1 MSQSDSLKWL
11 EREISDYLYKRK
23 RQDIVR
29 LLLNAQPEDHQ
40 GLPLSLTELG
50 VWNLEVAEYVFN
62 NPIQSI
68 EAIETGI
75 LRVQN
80 VVLQELVAKQ
90 EGGDEEGIAWEQ
102 QDVGKVSTPVVSL
115 SQRHRYSVKENVHAR
130 LFGPAGMMNGLAPLS
145 PGQSVARSELVDCLV
160 TLTGTVARTGVVK
173 VLESRKLFEC
183 ASCGYKFAVVVDDF
197 TNDVSLPQQC
207 PSSSSTGGVGSSV
220 CTGGTF
226 RQCPSDNTFTNY
238 QEIYVQEVHSS
249 DEVYT
254 SHGYQGGD
262 RTSSNS
268 RKAVTVI
275 LQDDLADCC
284 QIGDEVH
291 ITGIV
296 IRHGSTTPV
305 GAKAVVTLAVKAVSL
320 VVQDDQD
327 THSALN
333 KDTMYA
339 KFEEFWTSAR
349 VQGSIFTARDVIV
362 NSLCPMLSGMFGVKL
377 SVLLM
382 LLGGVSQ
389 HDITDQESQFDGTD
403 AGSVKRKASRADIHV
418 LLVGD
423 PGTGKSQIQKFVTH
437 VCPKAVIT
445 SGSSASSAGL
455 TAAAVKENG
464 QWTLEA
470 GALVLAN
477 GGVCCIDEIDGLKQS
492 ESSALHEV
500 MEQQTCSLAK
510 AGMVSTLQTKVSVFG
525 TCNPKGNRRIDPRK
539 TLDEQLALSSPLLS
553 RFDIILL
560 LLDDM
565 NPAADAVIVDHILNM
580 RGHAGDVVLDTKSR
594 EGKEPHD
601 SLGDMW
607 DIEMLRN
614 YIQWCKMKFHPLLSQ
629 DAKRVLISYYQAR
642 RSFGSD
648 HVTVRFFES
657 LIRLSQAHAKLM
669 ARHEVGIHDAVVA
682 ICLADASIGI
692 TDGGVL
698 QIPSNLRMGEMGYYM
713 NTESA
718 EVKVDTLKSI
728 VLETLD
734 VQSD

>member
-29 LLLNAQPEDHQ
+29 LLLNAQPEVHQ

-90 EGGDEEGIAWEQ
+90 EGGEEEGIAWEQ
-102 QDVGKVSTPVVSL
+102 QDVGKVSTPLCHYL
-115 SQRHRYSVKENVHAR
+115 SAI
-130 LFGPAGMMNGLAPLS
+130 
-145 PGQSVARSELVDCLV
+145 
-160 TLTGTVARTGVVK
+160 GVVK

-333 KDTMYA
+333 KDAMYA

-362 NSLCPMLSGMFGVKL
+362 ILLS
-377 SVLLM
+377 
-382 LLGGVSQ
+382 
-389 HDITDQESQFDGTD
+389 D
-403 AGSVKRKASRADIHV
+403 AFWHV
-418 LLVGD
+418 WCEII
-423 PGTGKSQIQKFVTH
+423 SIAH
-437 VCPKAVIT
+437 A
-445 SGSSASSAGL
+445 ARRGL

-539 TLDEQLALSSPLLS
+539 TLEEQLALSSPLLS

-565 NPAADAVIVDHILNM
+565 NPAADAVIVD
-580 RGHAGDVVLDTKSR
+580 
-594 EGKEPHD
+594 
-601 SLGDMW
+601 
-607 DIEMLRN
+607 
-614 YIQWCKMKFHPLLSQ
+614 QF
-629 DAKRVLISYYQAR
+629 
-642 RSFGSD
+642 
-648 HVTVRFFES
+648 
-657 LIRLSQAHAKLM
+657 
-669 ARHEVGIHDAVVA
+669 
-682 ICLADASIGI
+682 
-692 TDGGVL
+692 
-698 QIPSNLRMGEMGYYM
+698 
-713 NTESA
+713 
-718 EVKVDTLKSI
+718 
-728 VLETLD
+728 
-734 VQSD
+734 